1 MAMPNFMSVIVT
13 QTKKRPD
20 VSGRFERSA
29 ALYQLGD
36 AAGEPDGELPPPPLL
51 GDAAGDVTT
60 GVLGWVLGGAPN
72 QFQRAKPK
80 NSRINTMSAM
90 SAAAMPA
97 PAPVVSPLVST
108 TSVPAGL
115 QYLRTL

>member
-1 MAMPNFMSVIVT
+1 MAIPNFMSLIVT
-13 QTKKRPD
+13 QKEKRPD
-20 VSGRFERSA
+20 VAGLSERSA
-29 ALYQLGD
+29 VFYQLGD

-51 GDAAGDVTT
+51 GDAAGDVTI
-60 GVLGWVLGGAPN
+60 GVLGCPLGGAPN

-80 NSRINTMSAM
+80 NSRINTMSAI

-108 TSVPAGL
+108 TSEPAGL